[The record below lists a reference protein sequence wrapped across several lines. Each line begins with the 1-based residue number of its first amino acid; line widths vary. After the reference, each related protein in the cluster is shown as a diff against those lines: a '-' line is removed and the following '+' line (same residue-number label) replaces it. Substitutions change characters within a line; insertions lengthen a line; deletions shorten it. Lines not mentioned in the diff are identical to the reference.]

1 MSNTLFSTTLTS
13 ATCGAC
19 GTTSSTLNET
29 GRDLLAATG
38 ISATCAATGISA
50 TTASAIS
57 PWAHAPLAMECAE
70 EYVESLSDE
79 ELEKLIALTDDK
91 LVELTCDS
99 ENEVAKV
106 KTLK

>member
-29 GRDLLAATG
+29 GRDLL
-38 ISATCAATGISA
+38 AATGISA